1 MGVSVWDKQCPD
13 NVRNRGLFMQ
23 GTSQV
28 LDLEREKREV
38 VISCTLCTQNETYHK
53 VQDTDSLEGA

>member
-1 MGVSVWDKQCPD
+1 
-13 NVRNRGLFMQ
+13 MQ

-38 VISCTLCTQNETYHK
+38 VISCTLCTQNGSCHK